1 MQSTQKLS
9 TLLASATTGTQEAAN
24 RLFELLY
31 GELRSIASLQ
41 LHLNDHKGMFNTTTL
56 VHETY
61 LRFLKSGEVG
71 DKDRGHFLAY
81 ASHVMRSVVVDMA
94 RWHMANKRGGGQS
107 DLKLNADI
115 ATDMVASNEQIIR
128 LHDALD
134 ELTALE
140 PRLAKVV
147 EMRYFGGLQEEE
159 VADALSV
166 SLRTVQ
172 RDWEKARLILSA
184 ALKN

>member
-1 MQSTQKLS
+1 MQNVSSLLTST
-9 TLLASATTGTQEAAN
+9 TTGAQDAAN

-31 GELRSIASLQ
+31 GELRSIASFQ
-41 LHLNDHKGMFNTTTL
+41 LHLNDHKGMLNTTTL

-61 LRFLKSGEVG
+61 LRLVKSGEL
-71 DKDRGHFLAY
+71 KTEDRRHFLAY

-94 RWHMANKRGGGQS
+94 RWYLTTKRGGGQAN
-107 DLKLNADI
+107 LKLNTDI
-115 ATDMVASNEQIIR
+115 GGNMTASNEQIIQ
-128 LHDALD
+128 LHDALE
-134 ELTALE
+134 ELAVME

-147 EMRYFGGLQEEE
+147 EMRYFGGLQEAE

-172 RDWEKARLILSA
+172 RDWEKARLLLSA
-184 ALKN
+184 ALKK

>member
-1 MQSTQKLS
+1 MQPMQNLS
-9 TLLASATTGTQEAAN
+9 TLLISTTGAEDATN

-41 LHLNDHKGMFNTTTL
+41 LHLNDHKGMLNTTTL
-56 VHETY
+56 VHEAY
-61 LRFLKSGEVG
+61 LRFLKSGEI
-71 DKDRGHFLAY
+71 KPEDRGHFLAY
-81 ASHVMRSVVVDMA
+81 ASHVMRSIVVDMA
-94 RWHMANKRGGGQS
+94 RWYMANKRGNGQAN
-107 DLKLNADI
+107 LKLNTDI
-115 ATDMVASNEQIIR
+115 GNGMMTSNEQIIQ

-134 ELTALE
+134 ELAALE

-147 EMRYFGGLQEEE
+147 EMRYFGGLQEQE

-172 RDWEKARLILSA
+172 RDWEKARMILSA
-184 ALKN
+184 ALKK

>member
-1 MQSTQKLS
+1 MQPIQSIS
-9 TLLASATTGTQEAAN
+9 TLLTATAIGAHEAAN
-24 RLFELLY
+24 QLFELLY
-31 GELRSIASLQ
+31 GELRSIASSQ
-41 LHLNDHKGMFNTTTL
+41 LHLNDHKGLLNTTTL

-61 LRFLKSGEVG
+61 LRFLKSGELSPE
-71 DKDRGHFLAY
+71 DRGHFLAY

-94 RWHMANKRGGGQS
+94 RRHMASKRGAGQS
-107 DLKLNADI
+107 NLELNTNI
-115 ATDMVASNEQIIR
+115 ANNTLASNEQIIQ

-140 PRLAKVV
+140 PRLGKIV

-159 VADALSV
+159 VAEALSV

-172 RDWEKARLILSA
+172 RDWEKARLLLSA
-184 ALKN
+184 ALKS